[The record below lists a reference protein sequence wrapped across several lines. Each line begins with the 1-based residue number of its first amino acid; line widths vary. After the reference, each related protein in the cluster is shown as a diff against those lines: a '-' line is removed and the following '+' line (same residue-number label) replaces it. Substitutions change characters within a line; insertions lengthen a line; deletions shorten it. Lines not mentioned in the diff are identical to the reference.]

1 MNTTAPRNFTEV
13 FAQFGALWRQEGV
26 VGFTRVVLNLGRHR
40 TWTGTLWQLSLVTLV
55 GSLGFVFYMLFKEG
69 HAAFNTSSDGVNWG
83 SAISTYVFFA
93 LTSSGLSFIA
103 AMPMVFGFRQ
113 FYPIAK
119 RCVWLAIITLI
130 AGFSV
135 LALDLG
141 HPFRM
146 LWAMPTGFQVQS
158 PMFWMGVFYS
168 IDLVLLFVEFYLLWQ
183 NDWTSRLSHLV
194 STAAFVAVI
203 LASGMLGLVF
213 GSMAMRPMWY
223 GSGTPVFFIVSAALS
238 GAAAIVMS
246 TYLAYGFN
254 PNNMP
259 GHLREM
265 ATGDQLPKVCA
276 TFIGIV
282 LVAILTRMWV
292 GMWSNLD
299 GLEGFHVIARS
310 PLFQFEIWVCLAL
323 PFVMMILPA
332 MQRKPKWQVT
342 AAALVL
348 LGMFIERYLFLISGQ
363 NVPMFKGTWMEAV
376 TPYSPSITE
385 WMLVIVGHAILFSL
399 YALGE
404 RLFDLSAEP
413 ADAAHASDQLAIR
426 EGLAR

>member
-1 MNTTAPRNFTEV
+1 
-13 FAQFGALWRQEGV
+13 
-26 VGFTRVVLNLGRHR
+26 
-40 TWTGTLWQLSLVTLV
+40 
-55 GSLGFVFYMLFKEG
+55 
-69 HAAFNTSSDGVNWG
+69 
-83 SAISTYVFFA
+83 
-93 LTSSGLSFIA
+93 
-103 AMPMVFGFRQ
+103 
-113 FYPIAK
+113 
-119 RCVWLAIITLI
+119 
-130 AGFSV
+130 
-135 LALDLG
+135 
-141 HPFRM
+141 M
-146 LWAMPTGFQVQS
+146 LWAMPTGLQVHS
-158 PMFWMGVFYS
+158 PMFWMGVFYF
-168 IDLVLLFVEFYLLWQ
+168 IDLVLLIVEFYLLWQ

-194 STAAFVAVI
+194 STAAFVAVV

-223 GSGTPVFFIVSAALS
+223 GSGTSVFFIVSAALS

-265 ATGDQLPKVCA
+265 ATGNQLPKVFS

-292 GMWSNLD
+292 GLWSNLD
-299 GLEGFHVIARS
+299 GLEGFRVIARS
-310 PLFQFEIWVCLAL
+310 PLFHFEVWVCLAL
-323 PFVMMILPA
+323 PFVMMVTPA
-332 MQRKPKWQVT
+332 MQRVPKWQIS

-363 NVPMFKGTWMEAV
+363 NVPMFKGTWMAAV
-376 TPYSPSITE
+376 TPYSPSLTE
-385 WMLVIVGHAILFSL
+385 WMLVIVGHTVLFSL

-404 RLFDLSAEP
+404 RLFNLPAEP
-413 ADAAHASDQLAIR
+413 AYAEQASGQLAAR

>member
-1 MNTTAPRNFTEV
+1 MTTASPRNFSEV
-13 FAQFGALWRQEGV
+13 FEALGGLWRQQGAL
-26 VGFTRVVLNLGRHR
+26 GFLRVAFNLGHHR
-40 TWTGTLWQLSLVTLV
+40 SWTGTMWQLSIIALVF
-55 GSLGFVFYMLFKEG
+55 SLGFVFYMLYTKG

-103 AMPMVFGFRQ
+103 AMSMVFGFHQ

-119 RCVWLAIITLI
+119 RCIWLAIICLV

-135 LALDLG
+135 LALELG

-146 LWAMPTGFQVQS
+146 LWAMPTGLQIHS

-168 IDLVLLFVEFYLLWQ
+168 IDLMLLIVEFYLLWQ
-183 NDWTSRLSHLV
+183 NKWTSRLSHLV
-194 STAAFVAVI
+194 SIAAFIAVV

-223 GSGTPVFFIVSAALS
+223 GSGTSIFFIVSAALS
-238 GAAAIVMS
+238 GTAAIVMS

-254 PNNMP
+254 TSRMP
-259 GHLREM
+259 GHLRAM
-265 ATGDQLPKVCA
+265 ATGTQLPKVFA
-276 TFIGIV
+276 TLIGIV
-282 LVAILTRMWV
+282 LVAILTRMFV
-292 GMWSNLD
+292 GLWSNLD
-299 GLEGFHVIARS
+299 GLEGFHVIAKS
-310 PLFQFEIWVCLAL
+310 PLFHIEIWLCLL
-323 PFVMMILPA
+323 VPFVLMLLPA
-332 MQRKPKWQVT
+332 TQRIPKWQIL

-348 LGMFIERYLFLISGQ
+348 SGMFIERYLFLISGQ

-376 TPYSPSITE
+376 TPYTPSLTE
-385 WMLVIVGHAILFSL
+385 WMLVIVGHAILFTL

-404 RLFDLSAEP
+404 KLFDLSAEP
-413 ADAAHASDQLAIR
+413 ADVSRITTPLAAH
-426 EGLAR
+426 EGLAK

>member
-1 MNTTAPRNFTEV
+1 MNGTAPRNFGEV
-13 FAQFGALWRQEGV
+13 FTALGLLWRQEGAAA
-26 VGFTRVVLNLGRHR
+26 FIRIALNLGRHR
-40 TWTGTLWQLSLVTLV
+40 SWTGTLWQLSLAALV
-55 GSLGFVFYMLFKEG
+55 VSLGFVFYMLFKEG

-103 AMPMVFGFRQ
+103 AMSMVFGFRQ

-146 LWAMPTGFQVQS
+146 LWAMPTGLQVHS
-158 PMFWMGVFYS
+158 PMFWMGIFYLM
-168 IDLVLLFVEFYLLWQ
+168 DLALLIVEFYLLWQ
-183 NDWTSRLSHLV
+183 KDWTSRLSHFV
-194 STAAFVAVI
+194 SASAFVAVV

-223 GSGTPVFFIVSAALS
+223 GSGTSVFFIVSAALS

-254 PNNMP
+254 PGNMP

-265 ATGDQLPKVCA
+265 ATGDQLPKVFA
-276 TFIGIV
+276 TLTGIV

-292 GMWSNLD
+292 GLWSNLD
-299 GLEGFHVIARS
+299 GLEGFHVLARS
-310 PLFQFEIWVCLAL
+310 PFFHLEIWVCLAL

-332 MQRKPKWQVT
+332 MQREPKWQIT

-348 LGMFIERYLFLISGQ
+348 LGMFIERYVFLISGQ
-363 NVPMFKGTWMEAV
+363 NVPMFKGTWMESV
-376 TPYSPSITE
+376 TPYAPSPTE
-385 WMLVIVGHAILFSL
+385 WMLVIVGHAVLFAL

-404 RLFDLSAEP
+404 KLFDLSAEP
-413 ADAAHASDQLAIR
+413 ADLAPAC
-426 EGLAR
+426 GDLAVQKGS

>member
-1 MNTTAPRNFTEV
+1 MNTTAPQNFSEV
-13 FAQFGALWRQEGV
+13 FAALGSLWRQ
-26 VGFTRVVLNLGRHR
+26 VGTLGFIRIAWNLGHHR
-40 TWTGTLWQLSLVTLV
+40 TWTSTLWQLSIIALVV
-55 GSLGFVFYMLFKEG
+55 SLGFVFYMLVKEG

-103 AMPMVFGFRQ
+103 SMPLVFGFKQ

-146 LWAMPTGFQVQS
+146 LWAMPTGLQIHS

-168 IDLVLLFVEFYLLWQ
+168 IDLMLLIVEFYLLWQ
-183 NDWTSRLSHLV
+183 NKWNSRMSHYV
-194 STAAFVAVI
+194 SIAAFIAVV

-223 GSGTPVFFIVSAALS
+223 GSGTSIFFIVSAALS

-254 PNNMP
+254 PNKMP

-265 ATGDQLPKVCA
+265 ATGNQLPKVFA
-276 TFIGIV
+276 TLIGIV

-292 GMWSNLD
+292 GLWSNLD
-299 GLEGFHVIARS
+299 GLEGFHVIASS
-310 PLFQFEIWVCLAL
+310 PLFHFEIWVCLAL
-323 PFVMMILPA
+323 PFFILISPSTQC
-332 MQRKPKWQVT
+332 MPKWQVIS
-342 AAALVL
+342 AGLVL

-363 NVPMFKGTWMEAV
+363 NVPMFKGTWMESV
-376 TPYSPSITE
+376 TPYTPSVTE

-404 RLFDLSAEP
+404 RLFELSAEP
-413 ADAAHASDQLAIR
+413 ENMLHDKYVPAR
-426 EGLAR
+426 EVPAG